1 MRLSDKQILE
11 MLEQGELVIA
21 CPNNHYP
28 FDRNGQIQ
36 PCSIDLRLDNKFY
49 RFKDNVTE
57 FDISNIS
64 RINDYFKYYDIPDND
79 KIVIQPG
86 EAVFGQ
92 IYEQLR
98 IPSNCSGMIEGR
110 SRLARLGLAVHAT
123 GGFIN
128 PGFEGAMPLQIIN
141 NNRIP
146 IIIKPYIS
154 ICQLILIKLTSKP
167 QVPYNER
174 TNSPYNRE
182 TLVGLSVL
190 GLDKEIRDKDLL
202 RKTREERLL
211 NKYATEIEYRN
222 KMTQHTT
229 NIVINDSS
237 VGVVNTGEIEKIE
250 DVSIN
255 ANVNSSDKEI
265 TAILNQLIK
274 LVNQSN
280 EVNDQ
285 YKTELE
291 EQLNTLIEQVST
303 PKEKKLKKSTI
314 KAILTSI
321 QGTIGSFADIA
332 TIWSTVG
339 GSISQFFGC

>member
-11 MLEQGELVIA
+11 MLEHGELVVA
-21 CPNNHYP
+21 CPNSHYP

-64 RINDYFKYYDIPDND
+64 RINDYFNYYDISDND
-79 KIVIQPG
+79 KIIIQPG

-98 IPSNCSGMIEGR
+98 IPCNCSGMIEGR
-110 SRLARLGLAVHAT
+110 SRLARLGLAVHAK

-146 IIIKPYIS
+146 IIIRPYIS

-182 TLVGLSVL
+182 TRVGLSVL

-202 RKTREERLL
+202 RRTREERLL
-211 NKYATEIEYRN
+211 NNYATEIEYRN
-222 KMTQHTT
+222 NMTRHTT

-237 VGVVNTGEIEKIE
+237 VGVVNTGEIEKLE
-250 DVSIN
+250 DVNNN
-255 ANVNSSDKEI
+255 ANVNSSDEEI
-265 TAILNQLIK
+265 KNILYQLIK

-280 EVNDQ
+280 NVNCQ

-291 EQLNTLIEQVST
+291 EHLKTLIEQVSI
-303 PKEKKLKKSTI
+303 PNDKRLKKSTI
-314 KAILTSI
+314 KAILTTI
-321 QGTIGSFADIA
+321 QGTMGSAADLA
-332 TIWSTVG
+332 TIWDVVG
-339 GSISQFFGC
+339 NSINQFFGC